1 MAAEND
7 NKKIPQRVVL
17 EIFGDSFALKTDDPK
32 HMEELGKLVDQ
43 HMKKV
48 AHQVHSFDSKLYSG
62 TAEGG
67 IFAGDIASN
76 GRYCIVIEG
85 NGYYSALYAY
95 DKNNNQIFKYSF

>member
-1 MAAEND
+1 MSSRLNSVLEGVKDMAAEND

-48 AHQVHSFDSKLYSG
+48 AHQVHSFDSTKIAIL
-62 TAEGG
+62 TALQLADE
-67 IFAGDIASN
+67 
-76 GRYCIVIEG
+76 
-85 NGYYSALYAY
+85 YYQLKKDY
-95 DKNNNQIFKYSF
+95 DELVELIDEK